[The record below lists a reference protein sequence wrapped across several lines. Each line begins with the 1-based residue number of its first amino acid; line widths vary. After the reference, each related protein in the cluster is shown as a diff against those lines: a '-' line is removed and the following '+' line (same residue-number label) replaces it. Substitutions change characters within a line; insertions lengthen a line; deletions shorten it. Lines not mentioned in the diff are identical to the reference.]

1 MNVVNKIGNATIIVL
16 CLLFVITGCGF
27 SPVTETV
34 KKPVRTTEELSP
46 LFLTDYRSG
55 LEQAREENKPILV
68 YFMSKTCVFSSQMT
82 RETLS
87 DPKFRDFARNF
98 VCVQIDTGQPSSEK
112 LCEDLQI
119 KGTPT
124 IQFMSPSG
132 IPLQRMTQPQPAHEL
147 VLQMQSVL
155 YSLAWKEVKYYR

>member
-1 MNVVNKIGNATIIVL
+1 M
-16 CLLFVITGCGF
+16 
-27 SPVTETV
+27 

-46 LFLTDYRSG
+46 LFLTDYRTG

-98 VCVQIDTGQPSSEK
+98 VCVQIDTSLPSSEK

-119 KGTPT
+119 
-124 IQFMSPSG
+124 
-132 IPLQRMTQPQPAHEL
+132 
-147 VLQMQSVL
+147 
-155 YSLAWKEVKYYR
+155 